1 MFECPRCSSDQLYRV
16 PRRALERLLYTQSYE
31 CRICG
36 YRAHVARAVLAATI
50 DLLRSAYRRRVVN
63 RPGMSKES

>member
-16 PRRALERLLYTQSYE
+16 NRRALERMLFTQSYQ

-36 YRAHVARAVLAATI
+36 YRAHVARPVLATII
-50 DLLRSAYRRRVVN
+50 DLLRSAFRRRVVN